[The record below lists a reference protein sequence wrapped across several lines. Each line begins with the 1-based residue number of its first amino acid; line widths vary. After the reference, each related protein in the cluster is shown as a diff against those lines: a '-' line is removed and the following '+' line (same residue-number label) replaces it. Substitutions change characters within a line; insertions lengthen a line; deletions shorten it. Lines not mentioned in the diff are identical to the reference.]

1 MTATSQDNHQLVKIN
16 IDMKLISR
24 LLSWIF
30 SPLLCPTYAVIIIFI
45 ISQLALVPTGVKIS
59 SVVATF
65 ITTCVVPAG
74 VIMALYLMGYVSDPG
89 LNNRTERTLPYLI
102 AVICYVACIIFF
114 YRANAP
120 LWMLLF
126 MGGASVACVVNIV
139 VNRWWKISAHAAGV
153 AGIVAL
159 IVRIAVDNLAIVDLF
174 WWMTGSILVTGAVMT
189 ARVYMQRHTLWQVV
203 AGAFNGFICVYLAT
217 MIH

>member
-1 MTATSQDNHQLVKIN
+1 
-16 IDMKLISR
+16 MKLISR

-45 ISQLALVPTGVKIS
+45 VSQLALVPASVKTGSI
-59 SVVATF
+59 VATF
-65 ITTCVVPAG
+65 VTTCVIPAG
-74 VIMALYLMGYVSDPG
+74 VIMGLYMMGRVSDPG
-89 LNNRTERTLPYLI
+89 LNSRTDRTLPYLI
-102 AVICYVACIIFF
+102 TVVCYVACIVFF
-114 YRANAP
+114 YRINAP

-126 MGGASVACVVNIV
+126 LAGATLACVVNII

-159 IVRIAVDNLAIVDLF
+159 IVRLAADGLAVVDLT
-174 WWMTGSILVTGAVMT
+174 WWLTGSILVTGAVMT

-203 AGAFNGFICVYLAT
+203 AGAFNGFLCVYLVT
-217 MIH
+217 LI